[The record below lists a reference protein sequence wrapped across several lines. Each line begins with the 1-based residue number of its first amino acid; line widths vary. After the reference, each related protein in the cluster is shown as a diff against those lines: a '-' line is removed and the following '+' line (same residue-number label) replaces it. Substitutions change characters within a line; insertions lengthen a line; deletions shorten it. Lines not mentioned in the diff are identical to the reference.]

1 MAVFYAFCCIFCSAM
16 NDFVFKLFARKPR
29 SRGMFVLVIGAAW
42 SAASLFLPELCGVN
56 WQTTI
61 TWGLISGFFS
71 VVGNLLLIEAM
82 GKQSAG
88 LCSTI
93 YRLNLALVVPGAWI
107 LFKENNTLLQIFG
120 IIAAFAAVLFFL
132 PGSKSNTGNDPH
144 EAKLGLILVI
154 IAAILRAGMGLSY
167 KYGFNLGAS
176 ANGVNLVNG
185 ICWILGGGIY
195 FILRERQNNQLDKW
209 SRKVAGYGILSGL
222 FVFGIVFFMAHSVR
236 LGNASIVLPIM
247 QMSFVVTFILSA
259 VFLKEKLTVYKFFA
273 LFCGAAA
280 LLLLS
285 IKP

>member
-1 MAVFYAFCCIFCSAM
+1 MAVIFAFCCIFCSAM

-29 SRGMFVLVIGAAW
+29 SRGLFVLVIGAAW
-42 SAASLFLPELCGVN
+42 SIASLFLPGLKGSS
-56 WQTTI
+56 WQITI
-61 TWGLISGFFS
+61 IWGIISGLFS
-71 VVGNLLLIEAM
+71 VIGNLLLIEAM

-93 YRLNLALVVPGAWI
+93 YRLNLALVVPGAAI
-107 LFKENNTLLQIFG
+107 IFKEHNTLMQYIG
-120 IIAAFAAVLFFL
+120 IAAALAAVLFFL
-132 PGSKSNTGNDPH
+132 PGSVTKEKRSDG
-144 EAKLGLILVI
+144 KLGLILVI
-154 IAAILRAGMGLSY
+154 IAAILRAGMGLAY

-176 ANGVNLVNG
+176 ANGVNLING
-185 ICWILGGGIY
+185 FCWIIGGGIY
-195 FILRERQNNQLDKW
+195 FILRERNNALLDKW

-247 QMSFVVTFILSA
+247 QMSFVVTFVLSA
-259 VFLKEKLTVYKFFA
+259 VFLKEKITLYKFLA
-273 LFCGAAA
+273 LASGAAA

>member
-1 MAVFYAFCCIFCSAM
+1 MAVFFAFCCIFCSAM

-29 SRGMFVLVIGAAW
+29 SRGLFVLVIGAAW
-42 SAASLFLPELCGVN
+42 AATSLFLPGLRGAS

-61 TWGLISGFFS
+61 SWGLISGFFS

-88 LCSTI
+88 ICSTV

-107 LFKENNTLLQIFG
+107 LFRENNTLLQIFG

-132 PGSKSNTGNDPH
+132 PGSKNNNGSDPR
-144 EAKLGLILVI
+144 EARLGLILVI
-154 IAAILRAGMGLSY
+154 IAAVLRAGMGLSY

-176 ANGVNLVNG
+176 ANGVNLVNA
-185 ICWILGGGIY
+185 ICWIIGGGIY
-195 FILRERQNNQLDKW
+195 FLLRERTNPVLARWD
-209 SRKVAGYGILSGL
+209 RKVTGYGILSGL

-247 QMSFVVTFILSA
+247 QMSFVVTFVLSA
-259 VFLKEKLTVYKFFA
+259 VFLKEKLTVYKFAA
-273 LFCGAAA
+273 LLCGAAA

-285 IKP
+285 IK

>member
-1 MAVFYAFCCIFCSAM
+1 MAIFYAFCCIFCSAM

-29 SRGMFVLVIGAAW
+29 SRGLFVFAIGITW
-42 SAASLFLPELCGVN
+42 FITSLFLPELRGKN
-56 WQTTI
+56 WQVTI
-61 TWGLISGFFS
+61 IWGLISGFFS
-71 VVGNLLLIEAM
+71 LAGNLLLIEAM

-93 YRLNLALVVPGAWI
+93 YRLNLALVIPGAWI
-107 LFKENNTLLQIFG
+107 LFKENNTLLQCIG
-120 IIAAFAAVLFFL
+120 IAAAFAAVLFFL
-132 PGSKSNTGNDPH
+132 PGSNNGSTEKK

-185 ICWILGGGIY
+185 FCWIIGGLIY
-195 FILRERQNNQLDKW
+195 YLLRERKNPEFTVLNKKL
-209 SRKVAGYGILSGL
+209 AAYGILSGL
-222 FVFGIVFFMAHSVR
+222 FVFGIVFFMAHSVQ

-259 VFLKEKLTVYKFFA
+259 VFLKEKLTVYKFIA
-273 LFCGAAA
+273 LLCGAAA

>member
-29 SRGMFVLVIGAAW
+29 SRGLFVLVIGLAW
-42 SAASLFLPELCGVN
+42 SLASLFLPDLRGAS

-61 TWGLISGFFS
+61 IWGLISGFFS

-107 LFKENNTLLQIFG
+107 LFKENNTLLQFFG
-120 IIAAFAAVLFFL
+120 IAAAFAAVLFFL
-132 PGSKSNTGNDPH
+132 PGSKNSAGTSPRD
-144 EAKLGLILVI
+144 ARLGLILVI

-185 ICWILGGGIY
+185 ICWIIGGGIY
-195 FILRERQNNQLDKW
+195 FILRERTNTQLDKW

-247 QMSFVVTFILSA
+247 QMSFVVTFVLSA
-259 VFLKEKLTVYKFFA
+259 IFLKEKLTVYKFFA
-273 LFCGAAA
+273 LLSGAAA

>member
-29 SRGMFVLVIGAAW
+29 SRGLFVMIIGAAW
-42 SAASLFLPELCGVN
+42 SLASLCLPGLRGAS

-61 TWGLISGFFS
+61 IWGVISGLFS

-88 LCSTI
+88 ICSTI

-132 PGSKSNTGNDPH
+132 PGSKNNSGSDPR
-144 EAKLGLILVI
+144 EARLGLILVI
-154 IAAILRAGMGLSY
+154 IAAVMRAGMGLSF

-176 ANGVNLVNG
+176 ANGVNLVNAF
-185 ICWILGGGIY
+185 CWIIGGGIY
-195 FILRERQNNQLDKW
+195 YLLRERKHPALSIWD
-209 SRKVAGYGILSGL
+209 RKVSGYGVLSGL

-247 QMSFVVTFILSA
+247 QMSFVVTFVLSA
-259 VFLKEKLTVYKFFA
+259 VFLKEKLTVYKFTA
-273 LFCGAAA
+273 LLCGAAA

-285 IKP
+285 IK

>member
-29 SRGMFVLVIGAAW
+29 SRGLFVLVIGAAW
-42 SAASLFLPELCGVN
+42 SLASLCLPGLRGAS

-88 LCSTI
+88 ICSTI

-132 PGSKSNTGNDPH
+132 PGSKNNCGNDPR
-144 EAKLGLILVI
+144 EARLGLIMVI
-154 IAAILRAGMGLSY
+154 IAAVMRAGMGLSY

-176 ANGVNLVNG
+176 ANGVNLVNAF
-185 ICWILGGGIY
+185 CWIIGGGIY
-195 FILRERQNNQLDKW
+195 YLLRERKNPILAVWD
-209 SRKVAGYGILSGL
+209 RKVSGYGILSGL

-247 QMSFVVTFILSA
+247 QMSFVVTFVLSA
-259 VFLKEKLTVYKFFA
+259 VFLKEKLTIYKFFA
-273 LFCGAAA
+273 LLCGAAA

>member
-1 MAVFYAFCCIFCSAM
+1 MAVIFAFCCIFCSAM

-29 SRGMFVLVIGAAW
+29 SRGLFVLVIGAAW
-42 SAASLFLPELCGVN
+42 SIASLFLPGLKGSS
-56 WQTTI
+56 WQVTI
-61 TWGLISGFFS
+61 TWGIISGLFS
-71 VVGNLLLIEAM
+71 VIGNLLLIEAM

-93 YRLNLALVVPGAWI
+93 YRLNLALVVPGAAI
-107 LFKENNTLLQIFG
+107 IFKEHNTLMQYIG
-120 IIAAFAAVLFFL
+120 IAAALAAVLFFL
-132 PGSKSNTGNDPH
+132 PGSVTKEKRNDGT
-144 EAKLGLILVI
+144 LGLILVI

-176 ANGVNLVNG
+176 ANGVNLING
-185 ICWILGGGIY
+185 FCWIIGGGIY
-195 FILRERQNNQLDKW
+195 FILREWKNDQLGKW

-247 QMSFVVTFILSA
+247 QMSFIVTFVLSA
-259 VFLKEKLTVYKFFA
+259 VFLKEKITIYKFLA
-273 LFCGAAA
+273 LTSGAAA

>member
-1 MAVFYAFCCIFCSAM
+1 MAIFYAFCCIFCSAM

-29 SRGMFVLVIGAAW
+29 SRGLFVLVIGAAW
-42 SAASLFLPELCGVN
+42 AATSLFLPGLRGSS

-88 LCSTI
+88 ICSTI

-132 PGSKSNTGNDPH
+132 PGSKANTGTSPRD
-144 EAKLGLILVI
+144 AKIGLILVI
-154 IAAILRAGMGLSY
+154 IAAVMRAGMGLSY

-176 ANGVNLVNG
+176 ANGVNLINA
-185 ICWILGGGIY
+185 ICWIIGGGIY
-195 FILRERQNNQLDKW
+195 FLLREIKNKELAVW
-209 SRKVAGYGILSGL
+209 SRKVTGYGIISGL

-247 QMSFVVTFILSA
+247 QMSFVVTFVLSA

-273 LFCGAAA
+273 LLCGAAA

-285 IKP
+285 IK

>member
-29 SRGMFVLVIGAAW
+29 SRGLFVLVIGAAW
-42 SAASLFLPELCGVN
+42 AAASLFLPDLRGTN

-88 LCSTI
+88 ICSTI

-132 PGSKSNTGNDPH
+132 PGSKNSTGTDPR
-144 EAKLGLILVI
+144 EARLGLILVI

-176 ANGVNLVNG
+176 ANGVNLVNAF
-185 ICWILGGGIY
+185 CWIVGGGIY
-195 FILRERQNNQLDKW
+195 YLLRERKNPVLAVWD
-209 SRKVAGYGILSGL
+209 RKVSGYGILSGL

-236 LGNASIVLPIM
+236 LGDASIVLPIM
-247 QMSFVVTFILSA
+247 QMSFIVTFVLSA
-259 VFLKEKLTVYKFFA
+259 FFLKEKLTVYKFFA
-273 LFCGAAA
+273 LLCGAAA

-285 IKP
+285 IK

>member
-1 MAVFYAFCCIFCSAM
+1 MAIFYAFCCIFCSAM

-29 SRGMFVLVIGAAW
+29 SRGLFVFVIGIAW
-42 SAASLFLPELCGVN
+42 AITSLFLPDLKGAS

-61 TWGLISGFFS
+61 IWGVISGLFS

-107 LFKENNTLLQIFG
+107 LFKETNTLLQALG
-120 IIAAFAAVLFFL
+120 IGLAFAAVLFFL
-132 PGSKSNTGNDPH
+132 PGSKSSEKNPD
-144 EAKLGLILVI
+144 ARLGLILVI
-154 IAAILRAGMGLSY
+154 IAAVLRAGMGLSY

-176 ANGVNLVNG
+176 ANGVNLINSL
-185 ICWILGGGIY
+185 CWIIGGMIY
-195 FILRERQNNQLDKW
+195 FLLRERQNNTPGYTD
-209 SRKVAGYGILSGL
+209 RKIAGYGVISGL

-247 QMSFVVTFILSA
+247 QMSFILTFALSTI
-259 VFLKEKLTVYKFFA
+259 FLKEKITVYKILA
-273 LFCGAAA
+273 LASGAAA

>member
-1 MAVFYAFCCIFCSAM
+1 MAVIFAFCCIFCSAM

-29 SRGMFVLVIGAAW
+29 SRGLFVLVIGAAW
-42 SAASLFLPELCGVN
+42 SIASLFLPGLKGSS
-56 WQTTI
+56 WQVTI
-61 TWGLISGFFS
+61 TWGIISGLFA
-71 VVGNLLLIEAM
+71 VIGNLLLIEAM

-93 YRLNLALVVPGAWI
+93 YRLNLALVVPGAAI
-107 LFKENNTLLQIFG
+107 IFKEHNTLMQYIG
-120 IIAAFAAVLFFL
+120 IAAALAAVLFFL
-132 PGSKSNTGNDPH
+132 PGSKNNSGTSPRD
-144 EAKLGLILVI
+144 ARLGLILVI
-154 IAAILRAGMGLSY
+154 IAAVLRAGMGLSY

-195 FILRERQNNQLDKW
+195 FILRERNNALLDKW

-247 QMSFVVTFILSA
+247 QMSFVVTFVLSA
-259 VFLKEKLTVYKFFA
+259 VFLKEKITIYKFLA
-273 LFCGAAA
+273 LASGAAA

>member
-1 MAVFYAFCCIFCSAM
+1 MAVIFAFCCIFCSAA

-29 SRGMFVLVIGAAW
+29 SRGLFVFVIGIAW
-42 SAASLFLPELCGVN
+42 SIASLFLPDLRGVN

-61 TWGLISGFFS
+61 LWGLISGLFS
-71 VVGNLLLIEAM
+71 LLGNLLLIEAM

-93 YRLNLALVVPGAWI
+93 YRLNLALVVPGAWLI
-107 LFKENNTLLQIFG
+107 FKENNTILQGLG
-120 IIAAFAAVLFFL
+120 IVLAFAAVLFFL
-132 PGSKSNTGNDPH
+132 PGSNSQEKHQD
-144 EAKLGLILVI
+144 AKLGIVLVV

-167 KYGFNLGAS
+167 KYAFNLGAS
-176 ANGVNLVNG
+176 ANGVNLINAF
-185 ICWILGGGIY
+185 CWIAGGLIY
-195 FILRERQNNQLDKW
+195 YFLRERNSEAGDPM
-209 SRKVAGYGILSGL
+209 SRKLAGYGFLSGL

-247 QMSFVVTFILSA
+247 QMSFILTFILSMT
-259 VFLKEKLTVYKFFA
+259 FLKEKLTAYKFCA
-273 LFCGAAA
+273 LLCGAAA

>member
-1 MAVFYAFCCIFCSAM
+1 MAVFFAFCCICCSAS

-29 SRGMFVLVIGAAW
+29 SRGLFVFTIGSAW
-42 SAASLFLPELCGVN
+42 SAASLFLPELRGSE

-61 TWGLISGFFS
+61 IWGVISGLFS
-71 VVGNLLLIEAM
+71 VIGNLLLIEAM

-107 LFKENNTLLQIFG
+107 LFKEQNSLLQGLG
-120 IIAAFAAVLFFL
+120 IAAAFAAVLFFL
-132 PGSKSNTGNDPH
+132 PGSFSGAKHSDG
-144 EAKLGLILVI
+144 KLGLFLVI
-154 IAAILRAGMGLSY
+154 IAAVMRAGMGLSY

-176 ANGVNLVNG
+176 PNGVNLING
-185 ICWILGGGIY
+185 FCWIIGGLFY
-195 FILRERQNNQLDKW
+195 FLLRERSTFEAGGADK
-209 SRKVAGYGILSGL
+209 KLAGYGILSGL
-222 FVFGIVFFMAHSVR
+222 LVFGIVFFMAHSVR

-259 VFLKEKLTVYKFFA
+259 VFLKEKLTVYKFMA
-273 LFCGAAA
+273 LACGAAA
-280 LLLLS
+280 LILLS

>member
-29 SRGMFVLVIGAAW
+29 SRGMFVLVIGLAW
-42 SAASLFLPELCGVN
+42 SLASLFLPGLRGAS

-61 TWGLISGFFS
+61 IWGLISGFFS

-107 LFKENNTLLQIFG
+107 LFKENNTLLQFLG
-120 IIAAFAAVLFFL
+120 IAAAFAAVLFFL
-132 PGSKSNTGNDPH
+132 PGSKNSTGTSPR

-185 ICWILGGGIY
+185 ICWIIGGGIY
-195 FILRERQNNQLDKW
+195 FLLRECKNAQLDKW
-209 SRKVAGYGILSGL
+209 NRKVAGYGVLSGL

-247 QMSFVVTFILSA
+247 QMSFVVTFVLSA
-259 VFLKEKLTVYKFFA
+259 VFLKEKLTLYKLSA
-273 LFCGAAA
+273 LICGAAA